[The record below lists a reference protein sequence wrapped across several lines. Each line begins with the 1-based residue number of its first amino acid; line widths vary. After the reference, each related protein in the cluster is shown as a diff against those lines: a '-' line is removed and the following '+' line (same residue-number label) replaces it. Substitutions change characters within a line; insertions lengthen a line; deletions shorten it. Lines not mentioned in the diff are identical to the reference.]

1 MPLEPFFPAGHIEV
15 VCGPMF
21 SGKSEELIR
30 RVTRAL
36 IARQDVRVFKP
47 GIDDRYDAQD
57 VASHAGRKATAEAV
71 RDTLEVRAK
80 LGLAPEPALFGLENP
95 DALEVKLP
103 DVVAFDEAQF
113 FDDGLVPLALELARA
128 GVRVI
133 CGGLDLDFRA
143 EPFGIMPE
151 LLARAE
157 HVEKLTAICVVCGA
171 PATRTQRLVNGVP
184 ARFDD
189 PVIMVGAAERYEPRC
204 AQHHSVPRAISRPTS
219 TVGRS

>member
-57 VASHAGRKATAEAV
+57 VASHAGRKATAVAV
-71 RDTLEVRAK
+71 RDTLEVRAR

-95 DALEVKLP
+95 DALEVQLP

-133 CGGLDLDFRA
+133 CGGLDPGF
-143 EPFGIMPE
+143 
-151 LLARAE
+151 
-157 HVEKLTAICVVCGA
+157 
-171 PATRTQRLVNGVP
+171 
-184 ARFDD
+184 
-189 PVIMVGAAERYEPRC
+189 
-204 AQHHSVPRAISRPTS
+204 SR
-219 TVGRS
+219 